1 MIYSLN
7 GKLIFKD
14 ATTAVIECVGVGYKC
29 SVSSKSLALLPD
41 EGEQAFLFTY
51 MQVREDSVDLYGF
64 NNKTELEMFKLL
76 ISINGVGAKAALS
89 ILSFYSPEQVMLFI
103 ASQDSKSLTAAAGI
117 GAKIASRI
125 VLELKDKV
133 GTEYIYNENIS
144 TTIPTNNSVLQSQ
157 DAIEALIS
165 FGFSASEARSAVGK
179 CDNDLPVDELI
190 KQALKFLSK

>member
-125 VLELKDKV
+125 VL
-133 GTEYIYNENIS
+133 
-144 TTIPTNNSVLQSQ
+144 
-157 DAIEALIS
+157 
-165 FGFSASEARSAVGK
+165 
-179 CDNDLPVDELI
+179 
-190 KQALKFLSK
+190 